1 MGDTERAMLTAVVPM
16 KSTEFAKS
24 RLSPVL
30 DAAGRRTLAQQML
43 DHVLGVLHGA
53 GLAVR
58 VAGDNQGKGDLN
70 ADVTEAARLVEREGA
85 SHLLLVMA
93 DLPYLSAGDIAALI
107 DAGRDNAVVIAEAK
121 DGGTNALLLKPPTVL
136 EFAFATHRPSATFH
150 AESARRAGIEPVI
163 LRRPGLAR
171 DIDTPA
177 DLAALVADHPA
188 YQVFRHVA

>member
-1 MGDTERAMLTAVVPM
+1 MLTAVVPM

-24 RLSPVL
+24 RLAPVL

-43 DHVLGVLHGA
+43 DHVLTTLSEA
-53 GLAVR
+53 GLGSVR

-93 DLPYLSAGDIAALI
+93 DLPYLSADDIAALI

-121 DGGTNALLLKPPTVL
+121 DGGTNAMLLKPPTVL

-150 AESARRAGIEPVI
+150 AESARRAGIERLI

>member
-1 MGDTERAMLTAVVPM
+1 MLTAVVPM
-16 KSTEFAKS
+16 KSIALAKG
-24 RLSPVL
+24 RLSTVL
-30 DAAGRRTLAQQML
+30 DGAGRRALAQQML
-43 DHVLGVLHGA
+43 DHVMATLREA
-53 GLAVR
+53 GLASVR
-58 VAGDNQGKGDLN
+58 MASGADGTGDLN

-93 DLPYLSAGDIAALI
+93 DLPYLSAADIAALVE
-107 DAGRDNAVVIAEAK
+107 AGRDNPVVIAEAK
-121 DGGTNALLLKPPTVL
+121 DGGTNAMLLAPPTVL

-177 DLAALVADHPA
+177 DLAALVSDHPA